1 MANIVFAIYL
11 ASKSK
16 TKKEFALIALGVT
29 IIFIFQ
35 LYQFLN
41 INFDVLF
48 ESNFSEPFQIISFIG
63 SLVLSIV
70 IISLIFLPQ
79 TSSLPEETKHI
90 SFTKGIKEFTLPL
103 NASFFKYSPHEEEKL
118 IDLNE

>member
-16 TKKEFALIALGVT
+16 TKKEFALIALGVA

-35 LYQFLN
+35 LYKFLN

-48 ESNFSEPFQIISFIG
+48 ESIFPEPFEIVSFIG

-79 TSSLPEETKHI
+79 TSYLPEETKHI
-90 SFTKGIKEFTLPL
+90 PFTKGIK
-103 NASFFKYSPHEEEKL
+103 
-118 IDLNE
+118 